1 MTGEKSRQSIILT
14 KFRQARNKRQKKD
27 AVWQELDAFDRNEQ
41 WDLKSAPPWLPK
53 PITNYV
59 HLVKYTKRAAF
70 AVENPTAKLR
80 PFSPKSMEAVKLLN
94 KAYEDTF
101 DRIKARKVVREG
113 IETMKL
119 LGTTIGH
126 IYWNEAAEGRMGST
140 VLGDEGFMYTGEI
153 GIREIDPAS
162 FYPDPTAFTLEDCD
176 FVFIRERKPLSWVKS
191 NPKLNKKQIK
201 KDDGEFAASEQAS
214 RGEIYLRDYS
224 AEDQDGLVD
233 FMIYYEREANDEGG
247 FSYYATYLVNDKIIL
262 DKEPLRPNRFPFAVG
277 YDFKQRQDFW
287 AMSTCQL
294 ILDNQKIINKV
305 ESIITMIGTL
315 MQNPQRVVSKE
326 SGINPNSVATFGNA
340 PGQTWSANGDPS
352 RAIYYVQPPQIPIV
366 LFNMLE
372 QAKANIR
379 EITGLTES
387 YMGQNVGSL
396 QTSSGVQALIDRAT
410 MRDRDQMYDIE
421 LYVEDL
427 SKLIIDFMCEY
438 YEEERLIRII
448 DKTTDDI
455 QFIPFIGTDFKDL
468 AYDMSVDVSSKAPIT
483 RMRETQEAKELLNL
497 QGQYGANYPTPVI
510 KPQEAVEMMNLIHG
524 QRMIERMNLDEMTNK
539 TEQAMQVAQMIAEAQ
554 QNGVAPDEI
563 QQMAMAMFEQMAN
576 PQAAGQTGAPTT
588 PNPQNIPQGG

>member
-1 MTGEKSRQSIILT
+1 MIGQSKRTSEILG
-14 KFRQARNKRQKKD
+14 KFRQARNKRQAKD
-27 AVWQELDAFDRNEQ
+27 ELWKELDAFDRNEQ
-41 WDLKSAPPWLPK
+41 WDLKAAPPWLPK
-53 PITNYV
+53 PITNYI

-101 DRIKARKVVREG
+101 DRIKARKVIRES

-119 LGTTIGH
+119 LGTAIAHVT
-126 IYWNEAAEGRMGST
+126 WDEVSEGRMGTT
-140 VLGDEGFMYTGEI
+140 VLGDDGFQYTGEI
-153 GIREIDPAS
+153 KLELVEPS
-162 FYPDPTAFTLEDCD
+162 TFFPDPNAFTLEDCD
-176 FVFIRERKPLSWVKS
+176 YVFIRQRKPMSWIKS
-191 NPKLNKKQIK
+191 NPKFNDKKLK
-201 KDDGEFAASEQAS
+201 KEEGEFNHSEPGA
-214 RGEIYLRDYS
+214 RGEIFLRNYTS
-224 AEDQDGLVD
+224 ENQDDLID
-233 FMIYYEREANDEGG
+233 FTIYYEREANSEGG
-247 FSYYATYLVNDKIIL
+247 FSYFATYLVNDKIIL
-262 DKEPLRPNRFPFAVG
+262 DKEPLRPNRYPFAVG

-287 AMSTCQL
+287 AMSTCQF

-305 ESIITMIGTL
+305 ESIIAMIGTL
-315 MQNPQRVVSKE
+315 LQNPQRVVWKE
-326 SGINPNSVATFGNA
+326 SGINPSSVATHGNA
-340 PGQTWSANGDPS
+340 PGQTWTSSTDP
-352 RAIYYVQPPQIPIV
+352 RAAIHYVTPPQIPVV

-372 QAKANIR
+372 QAKQNIR

-421 LYVEDL
+421 LYVEEM
-427 SKLIIDFMCEY
+427 SKLIIDFMCTY
-438 YEEERLIRII
+438 YEEERLVRII

-455 QFIPFIGTDFKDL
+455 EFIPFIGTDFKDL

-483 RMRETQEAKELLNL
+483 RMRESQEAKELLNL
-497 QGQYGANYPTPVI
+497 QGQYGANYPTPII

-524 QRMIERMNLDEMTNK
+524 QRMIERMNMDEMQNK

-554 QNGVAPDEI
+554 ATGVAPDEI

-576 PQAAGQTGAPTT
+576 PQAAGTGAPTT
-588 PNPQNIPQGG
+588 SNPQNIPQGG